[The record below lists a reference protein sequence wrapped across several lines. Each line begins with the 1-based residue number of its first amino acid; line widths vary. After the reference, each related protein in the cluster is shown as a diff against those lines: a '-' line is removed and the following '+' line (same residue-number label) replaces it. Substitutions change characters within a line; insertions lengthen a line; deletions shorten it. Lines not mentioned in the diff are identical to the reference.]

1 MKYHQIIQL
10 KDGRECVLRSGEER
24 DGKQAL
30 ASFILTHAQTDNL
43 LTYPEE
49 IRMSEEEESAYLKG
63 KEESLREVEIVAVV
77 DGKIVGTAGI
87 DEVGKQFKACH
98 RADFGIS
105 IEKEYW
111 GFGIGKALTQACIE
125 CAKRAGYEQM
135 ELNVVSANEPAIR
148 LYQSVGFQEYGR
160 NPRGFRTKEG
170 GYQELVYM
178 RLEL

>member
-1 MKYHQIIQL
+1 MKYHQILQL
-10 KDGRECVLRSGEER
+10 KDGRECILRNGEAG
-24 DGKQAL
+24 DGAQAL

-87 DEVGKQFKACH
+87 DEAGKQFKACH

-111 GFGIGKALTQACIE
+111 GLGIGNALTNACIE
-125 CAKRAGYEQM
+125 CAKKAGYEQV
-135 ELNVVSANEPAIR
+135 ELNVVSTNESAVR
-148 LYQSVGFQEYGR
+148 LYESAGFTEYGR
-160 NPRGFRTKEG
+160 NPRGFRTREG
-170 GYQELVYM
+170 AYQELVYM

>member
-1 MKYHQIIQL
+1 
-10 KDGRECVLRSGEER
+10 
-24 DGKQAL
+24 
-30 ASFILTHAQTDNL
+30 
-43 LTYPEE
+43 
-49 IRMSEEEESAYLKG
+49 MSEEEESAYLKG

-77 DGKIVGTAGI
+77 DGKITGTAGI
-87 DEVGKQFKACH
+87 DEVGKQFKASH

-111 GFGIGKALTQACIE
+111 GLGIGKALTQACIE

-160 NPRGFRTKEG
+160 NPKGFRTKEG